1 MDRDKQNV
9 LIDHLRMVLLVYG
22 DYWDMFPRGPPWVE
36 VTCAY
41 VQVTSH
47 DLDGSLSAAGR
58 K

>member
-9 LIDHLRMVLLVYG
+9 LIDHLRMVLLVYR

-41 VQVTSH
+41 VQVTRSEERRV
-47 DLDGSLSAAGR
+47 G
-58 K
+58 KECPV